1 MPKQTQAEPLRH
13 VGRKPKSREQKTLDD
28 LRAAVAELQE
38 RERARDPNW
47 SPQRPIT
54 QQRPG

>member
-1 MPKQTQAEPLRH
+1 MMSDTHRIRH
-13 VGRKPKSREQKTLDD
+13 VGQKPKTREQWLLED
-28 LRAAVAELQE
+28 LQAAIAELQE

-47 SPQRPIT
+47 SPRRPMT

>member
-1 MPKQTQAEPLRH
+1 MPNQTQVQALRH
-13 VGRKPKSREQKTLDD
+13 VGHKPKTPEQSVLDD

-47 SPQRPIT
+47 SPRRPIT